1 MGEPK
6 GFAALL
12 FERALVHAYP
22 TEEDHRALVEAI
34 DQGRLEASP
43 MA

>member
-6 GFAALL
+6 GFAAAL
-12 FERALVHAYP
+12 FERALVHAHQ
-22 TEEDHRALVEAI
+22 TELDHRSLVDAI
-34 DQGRLEASP
+34 DQGRLDVSD